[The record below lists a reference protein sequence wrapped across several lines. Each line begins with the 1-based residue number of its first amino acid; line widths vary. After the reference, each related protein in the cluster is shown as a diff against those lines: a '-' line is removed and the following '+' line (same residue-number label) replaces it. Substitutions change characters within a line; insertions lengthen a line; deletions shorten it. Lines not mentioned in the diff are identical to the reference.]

1 MNYKDIIQILVGHP
15 LIKDITKWMNSESK
29 DLQLNGLQAS
39 GKGMMLSAIQQVS
52 GAKILV
58 VMEDAETAAYLYND
72 INRAMPT
79 AKCGLLPSSYKKS
92 PKHGGLDL
100 ASEIMRTD
108 ALNIMH
114 NAQITT
120 TPSTPN
126 SKLSTKC
133 SPKLGELSEGLRGMQ
148 TLNSKLSTLNS
159 KLNNGWLI
167 VTSPEGLI
175 ERVAPQQAF
184 ETKRLIIRK
193 GEIVDSEKVIHSLAE
208 WGFELVEFVYEPGQY
223 AQRGSILD
231 IFSFSNER
239 PYRIDFW
246 DDEVESIR
254 VFDIEK
260 QLSINE
266 VEEISILPNV
276 TAKGDKETI
285 SIFNFLPSDT
295 IICWANMTFAIERI
309 NDIYDDTLIKQH
321 SEKNV
326 ADVLN
331 ILINGNIAK
340 EQIANF
346 RHITLKNSTLLN
358 SQLSTECSPKLGEVH
373 EVGRGMLTLNFNQSA
388 QPPYHKNFDIV
399 AESLRSF
406 INDGYAIHICSDSK
420 KQTDRIAS
428 IFDERGDN
436 IHFTPIEGTIHEG
449 FIDHD
454 LSVCFFTDHQIFD
467 RYHKFSL
474 KSDIAKA
481 GKVSMTLKEINQLQ
495 IGDYVVHIDHGIGK
509 FAGLMVAENNGKRQE
524 VIKLLY
530 QNDDVIFVSI
540 HGLHRISKY
549 KGKDGEPPRINKLG
563 TGAWERL
570 KERTKAKVKDIA
582 RDLIQLYAARKA
594 EKGFQ
599 FTPDSYLQHELEA
612 SFIYEDTPDQAT
624 STADIKHDMES
635 ALPMDRLVCG
645 DVGFGKTELAIR
657 AAFKAA
663 TDGKQVAV
671 LVPTT
676 VLALQHYKTFSE
688 RLKEFPCRVEYL
700 SRAKKP
706 SEVKVI
712 KQDLADGKIDIL
724 IGTHKIVGKEIKF
737 KDLGL
742 LIIDEEQKFGVS
754 VKEKLKA
761 MKVNVDTLTL
771 TATPIPR
778 TLQFS
783 LMGARDLS
791 ILTTPPPNR
800 YPVTTEVCSYDDE
813 IIRDAIVTEMN
824 RNGQVFLI
832 NNRVQNIYLIEQKVR
847 ALVPDA
853 RVAVAHGQMPTEQLE
868 ETIIDFIDYEYDI
881 LIATSVIESGV
892 DIPNVNTIIVH
903 NAHMFGLSD
912 LHQLR
917 GRVGRS
923 NRKAYCYLIAPPFN
937 MLTSDA
943 RRRLQ
948 AIETFAELGSGFNI
962 AMQDLDIRGAGNI
975 LGAEQSG
982 FITDL
987 GYETYQKILNEALA
1001 ELRDQEFSGL
1011 FADRKDAK
1019 DNYVSD
1025 CFIESDMELMLPNWY
1040 VESQTERM
1048 ALYREL
1054 DNIQNERALEEYKK
1068 RLNDRFGR
1076 IPDEAGDLMTMVR
1089 LRWLAQRYGVERLIL
1104 KRGKMHAYLVTN
1116 QKSAFYES
1124 KEFETLIQF
1133 CMANYKRCALS
1144 EKDNKR
1150 IVQVSNINSV
1160 DDAYNI
1166 FNELNINT

>member
-1 MNYKDIIQILVGHP
+1 MIYKDIIQILAGHP
-15 LIKDITKWMNSESK
+15 LVKDITKWMNSGSK
-29 DLQLNGLQAS
+29 GLQLNGLQAS
-39 GKGMMLSAIQQVS
+39 GKGMMLSAIQQTS
-52 GAKILV
+52 EAKMLV

-79 AKCGLLPSSYKKS
+79 GRCGLLPSSYKKS

-108 ALNIMH
+108 ALNIIH
-114 NAQITT
+114 NSQFIIH
-120 TPSTPN
+120 N
-126 SKLSTKC
+126 YK
-133 SPKLGELSEGLRGMQ
+133 
-148 TLNSKLSTLNS
+148 NSKLSTLNS
-159 KLNNGWLI
+159 QLNNGWLI

-175 ERVAPQQAF
+175 ERVTPQQTF
-184 ETKRLIIRK
+184 ETKRLTIRK
-193 GEIVDSEKVIHSLAE
+193 GEEVDSEKVIRSLAE

-246 DDEVESIR
+246 DNEIESIR
-254 VFDIEK
+254 MFDIEK

-295 IICWANMTFAIERI
+295 IICWSNMTFAIERI

-331 ILINGNIAK
+331 LLINGNIAK

-346 RHITLKNSTLLN
+346 RHIYLKRHENKNSSDKSDRQTHL
-358 SQLSTECSPKLGEVH
+358 TSPTSPTN
-373 EVGRGMLTLNFNQSA
+373 LTTFNFNQSA

-399 AESLRSF
+399 ANSLRSF

-530 QNDDVIFVSI
+530 QNDDAIFVSI

-612 SFIYEDTPDQAT
+612 SFIYEDTPDQAK

-635 ALPMDRLVCG
+635 TLPMDRLVCG

-688 RLKEFPCRVEYL
+688 RLKDFPCTVEYL

-706 SEVKVI
+706 AEVKQI
-712 KQDLADGKIDIL
+712 KQQLAEGKIDIL
-724 IGTHKIVGKEIKF
+724 IGTHKIVGKDIVF

-761 MKVNVDTLTL
+761 LKVNVDTLTL

-791 ILTTPPPNR
+791 ILTTPPSNR
-800 YPVTTEVCSYDDE
+800 YPVATEVCTYDDE

-868 ETIIDFIDYEYDI
+868 ETIIDFIDYEYDV

-923 NRKAYCYLIAPPFN
+923 NRKAYCYLIAPPMN

-962 AMQDLDIRGAGNI
+962 AMQDLNIRGAGNI

-987 GYETYQKILNEALA
+987 GYETYQKILNEALS
-1001 ELRDQEFSGL
+1001 ELRDQEFSQL
-1011 FADRKDAK
+1011 FADRKDANN
-1019 DNYVSD
+1019 NYVHD

-1054 DNIQNERALEEYKK
+1054 DNIQNEHALEEYRK
-1068 RLNDRFGR
+1068 RLTDRFGR

-1104 KRGKMHAYLVTN
+1104 KRGKMHAYLVSN

-1124 KEFETLIQF
+1124 AEFETLIQF
-1133 CMANYKRCALS
+1133 CMTNYKRCALS

-1166 FNELNINT
+1166 FNELN

>member
-1 MNYKDIIQILVGHP
+1 MNYKDIIQILAGHP
-15 LIKDITKWMNSESK
+15 LVKDITKWMNSGSK
-29 DLQLNGLQAS
+29 GLQLNGLQAS
-39 GKGMMLSAIQQVS
+39 GKGMMLSAIQQTS
-52 GAKILV
+52 EAKMLV

-72 INRAMPT
+72 INRAMPIGR
-79 AKCGLLPSSYKKS
+79 CGLLPSSYKKS

-108 ALNIMH
+108 ALNIIH
-114 NAQITT
+114 NSQFIIH
-120 TPSTPN
+120 N
-126 SKLSTKC
+126 YK
-133 SPKLGELSEGLRGMQ
+133 
-148 TLNSKLSTLNS
+148 NSKLSTLNS
-159 KLNNGWLI
+159 QLNNGWLI

-175 ERVAPQQAF
+175 ERVTPQQTF
-184 ETKRLIIRK
+184 ETKRLTIRK
-193 GEIVDSEKVIHSLAE
+193 GDEVDSEKVIRSLAE

-246 DDEVESIR
+246 DNEIESIR

-331 ILINGNIAK
+331 LLINGNIAK

-346 RHITLKNSTLLN
+346 RHIYLKIHENKNSSDKSDRQTHL
-358 SQLSTECSPKLGEVH
+358 TSPTSPTN
-373 EVGRGMLTLNFNQSA
+373 LTTFNFNQSA

-399 AESLRSF
+399 ADSLRSF

-612 SFIYEDTPDQAT
+612 SFIYEDTPDQAK

-635 ALPMDRLVCG
+635 TLPMDRLVCG

-688 RLKEFPCRVEYL
+688 RLKDFPCKVEYL

-706 SEVKVI
+706 AEVKQI
-712 KQDLADGKIDIL
+712 KQQLADGKIDIL
-724 IGTHKIVGKEIKF
+724 IGTHKIVGKDIVF

-800 YPVTTEVCSYDDE
+800 YPVATEVCTYDDE

-868 ETIIDFIDYEYDI
+868 ETIIDFIDYEYDV

-903 NAHMFGLSD
+903 NAHMFGLCD

-923 NRKAYCYLIAPPFN
+923 NRKAYCYLIAPPMN

-987 GYETYQKILNEALA
+987 GYETYQKILNEALS
-1001 ELRDQEFSGL
+1001 ELRDQEFSQL
-1011 FADRKDAK
+1011 FADRKDANN
-1019 DNYVSD
+1019 NYVHD

-1054 DNIQNERALEEYKK
+1054 DNIQNEHALEEYRK
-1068 RLNDRFGR
+1068 RLTDRFGR

-1104 KRGKMHAYLVTN
+1104 KRGKMHAYLVSN

-1124 KEFETLIQF
+1124 EEFETLIQF
-1133 CMANYKRCALS
+1133 CMTNYKRCALS

-1166 FNELNINT
+1166 FNELN

>member
-1 MNYKDIIQILVGHP
+1 MNYKEIIQILATHP
-15 LIKDITKWMNSESK
+15 LVKDITKWIDSDAK
-29 DLQLNGLQAS
+29 GLQINGLQAS
-39 GKGMMLSAIQQVS
+39 GKGMIFSSIQQTT
-52 GAKILV
+52 GAKLLFIA
-58 VMEDAETAAYLYND
+58 EDAETAAYIYND

-79 AKCGLLPSSYKKS
+79 GSCGLLPSSYKKS

-108 ALNIMH
+108 ALNII
-114 NAQITT
+114 NKKQDNNKINK
-120 TPSTPN
+120 PQP
-126 SKLSTKC
+126 
-133 SPKLGELSEGLRGMQ
+133 
-148 TLNSKLSTLNS
+148 
-159 KLNNGWLI
+159 NNGWLV

-175 ERVAPQQAF
+175 ERVTPQHTF
-184 ETKRLIIRK
+184 ETKRLTIHK
-193 GEIVDSEKVIHSLAE
+193 GEEIDSEKIIKTLTE
-208 WGFELVEFVYEPGQY
+208 WGFEFVEFIYEPGQY

-246 DDEVESIR
+246 GDEVESIR

-266 VEEISILPNV
+266 IDEINILPNI
-276 TAKGDKETI
+276 TAKGDKDETV
-285 SIFNFLPSDT
+285 SIFNFLPTDT
-295 IICWANMTFAIERI
+295 ILCWANMTFAIERM

-331 ILINGNIAK
+331 LLINGNIAK

-346 RHITLKNSTLLN
+346 RHIYLDKKHGTQDVRL
-358 SQLSTECSPKLGEVH
+358 SQFS
-373 EVGRGMLTLNFNQSA
+373 TLNFNQSA

-399 AESLRSF
+399 SESLRSF

-509 FAGLMVAENNGKRQE
+509 FAGLMVADNNGKKQE

-612 SFIYEDTPDQAT
+612 SFIYEDTPDQAR

-635 ALPMDRLVCG
+635 TLPMDRLVCG

-706 SEVKVI
+706 SEVKTI

-724 IGTHKIVGKEIKF
+724 IGTHKIVGKDIQF

-800 YPVTTEVCSYDDE
+800 HPVATEVCTYDDE

-868 ETIIDFIDYEYDI
+868 ETIIDFIDYEYDV

-987 GYETYQKILNEALA
+987 GYETYQKILNEALS

-1011 FADRKDAK
+1011 FADRKDAN
-1019 DNYVSD
+1019 DNYVND

-1068 RLNDRFGR
+1068 RLTDRFGR

-1124 KEFETLIQF
+1124 KEFEELIQY
-1133 CMANYKRCALS
+1133 CMTNYKRCALS

-1150 IVQVSNINSV
+1150 IIQVSNINSV
-1160 DDAYNI
+1160 DDAYNV
-1166 FNELNINT
+1166 FNELTIK

>member
-1 MNYKDIIQILVGHP
+1 MNYKDIIQILAGHP
-15 LIKDITKWMNSESK
+15 LVKDITKWINSDSK
-29 DLQLNGLQAS
+29 GLQLNGLQAS
-39 GKGMMLSAIQQVS
+39 GKGMMLSAIQQTS
-52 GAKILV
+52 EAKMLV

-79 AKCGLLPSSYKKS
+79 GRCGLLPSSYKKS

-108 ALNIMH
+108 ALNIIH
-114 NAQITT
+114 KT
-120 TPSTPN
+120 TPN
-126 SKLSTKC
+126 SSLLTPHS
-133 SPKLGELSEGLRGMQ
+133 
-148 TLNSKLSTLNS
+148 
-159 KLNNGWLI
+159 NGWLI

-175 ERVAPQQAF
+175 ERVTPQQTF
-184 ETKRLIIRK
+184 ETKRLTIRK
-193 GEIVDSEKVIHSLAE
+193 GEEVDSEKVIRSLAE

-246 DDEVESIR
+246 DNEIESIR

-276 TAKGDKETI
+276 TAKGDKETV

-295 IICWANMTFAIERI
+295 IICWSNMTFAIERI

-331 ILINGNIAK
+331 LLINGNIAK

-346 RHITLKNSTLLN
+346 RHITLKNSSLLTPN
-358 SQLSTECSPKLGEVH
+358 SS
-373 EVGRGMLTLNFNQSA
+373 LNFNQSA

-399 AESLRSF
+399 ADSLRSF

-509 FAGLMVAENNGKRQE
+509 FVGLMVAENNGKRQE

-612 SFIYEDTPDQAT
+612 SFIYEDTPDQAK

-688 RLKEFPCRVEYL
+688 RLKDFPCKVEYL

-706 SEVKVI
+706 AEVKQI
-712 KQDLADGKIDIL
+712 KQQLADGKIDIL
-724 IGTHKIVGKEIKF
+724 IGTHKIVGKDIVF

-791 ILTTPPPNR
+791 ILTTPPSNR
-800 YPVTTEVCSYDDE
+800 YPVATEVCTYDDE

-868 ETIIDFIDYEYDI
+868 ETIIDFIDYEYDV

-923 NRKAYCYLIAPPFN
+923 NRKAYCYLVAPPFN

-987 GYETYQKILNEALA
+987 GYETYQKILNEALS
-1001 ELRDQEFSGL
+1001 ELRDQEFSQL
-1011 FADRKDAK
+1011 FADRKDANN
-1019 DNYVSD
+1019 NYVHD

-1054 DNIQNERALEEYKK
+1054 DNIQNEHALEEYRK
-1068 RLNDRFGR
+1068 RLTDRFGR

-1104 KRGKMHAYLVTN
+1104 KRGKMHAYLVSN

-1124 KEFETLIQF
+1124 AEFETLTQF
-1133 CMANYKRCALS
+1133 CMTNYKRCALS

-1160 DDAYNI
+1160 DDAYDV
-1166 FNELNINT
+1166 FNELNKTTNILL

>member
-1 MNYKDIIQILVGHP
+1 MNYNNIIQILAGHP
-15 LIKDITKWMNSESK
+15 LVKDATKWIKSK
-29 DLQLNGLQAS
+29 SQNLQINGLQAS
-39 GKGMMLSAIQQVS
+39 GKGMMLGAIQQKS
-52 GAKILV
+52 KAKMLV

-72 INRAMPT
+72 INRAIPT
-79 AKCGLLPSSYKKS
+79 GQCGLLPSSYKKS

-108 ALNIMH
+108 ALNIIH
-114 NAQITT
+114 N
-120 TPSTPN
+120 PHD
-126 SKLSTKC
+126 
-133 SPKLGELSEGLRGMQ
+133 
-148 TLNSKLSTLNS
+148 
-159 KLNNGWLI
+159 NGWLI
-167 VTSPEGLI
+167 ITSPEGLI
-175 ERVAPQQAF
+175 ERVATKQTF
-184 ETKRLIIRK
+184 EKKRLTIRK
-193 GEIVDSEKVIHSLAE
+193 GEEIDTEAIIRSLTE

-223 AQRGSILD
+223 AQRGSIID

-239 PYRIDFW
+239 PYRIDLW
-246 DDEVESIR
+246 GDEVESIR
-254 VFDIEK
+254 IFDIEK

-266 VEEISILPNV
+266 IDEINILPNV
-276 TAKGDKETI
+276 TAKSNKETV
-285 SIFNFLPSDT
+285 SIFNFLPQDT

-331 ILINGNIAK
+331 LLINGNIAK
-340 EQIANF
+340 EQIVDF
-346 RHITLKNSTLLN
+346 RHITLKNTNLLN
-358 SQLSTECSPKLGEVH
+358 SAQPS
-373 EVGRGMLTLNFNQSA
+373 TLNFNQSA

-399 AESLRSF
+399 ADSLRSF
-406 INDGYAIHICSDSK
+406 INEGYAIHICSDSK
-420 KQTDRIAS
+420 KQTDRIAA

-436 IHFTPIEGTIHEG
+436 IHFTAIEGTIHEG

-509 FAGLMVAENNGKRQE
+509 FAGLMVTENNGKRQE

-530 QNDDVIFVSI
+530 QNDDAIFVSI

-549 KGKDGEPPRINKLG
+549 KGKDGEPPRMNKLG
-563 TGAWERL
+563 SGAWERL

-582 RDLIQLYAARKA
+582 RDLILLYAARKA

-612 SFIYEDTPDQAT
+612 SFIYEDTPDQAK
-624 STADIKHDMES
+624 STADIKQDMES
-635 ALPMDRLVCG
+635 SLPMDRLVCG

-688 RLKEFPCRVEYL
+688 RLKDFPCKVEYL

-706 SEVKVI
+706 SEVKLI
-712 KQDLADGKIDIL
+712 KQQLAEGKIDIL
-724 IGTHKIVGKEIKF
+724 IGTHKIVGKDILF

-761 MKVNVDTLTL
+761 IKVNVDTLTL

-791 ILTTPPPNR
+791 ILTTPPSNR
-800 YPVTTEVCSYDDE
+800 YPVTTEVCTYDDE

-868 ETIIDFIDYEYDI
+868 QTIIDFIDYEYDV

-923 NRKAYCYLIAPPFN
+923 NRKAYCYLMAPPLN
-937 MLTSDA
+937 ALTSDA

-962 AMQDLDIRGAGNI
+962 AIQDLDIRGAGNI

-987 GYETYQKILNEALA
+987 GYETYQKILNEALS
-1001 ELRDQEFSGL
+1001 ELRDQEFSQL
-1011 FADRKDAK
+1011 FADRKDANN
-1019 DNYVSD
+1019 NYVHD

-1054 DNIQNERALEEYKK
+1054 DNIQDERALEEYRK
-1068 RLNDRFGR
+1068 RLTDRFGR

-1104 KRGKMHAYLVTN
+1104 KRGKMHAYLVSNT
-1116 QKSAFYES
+1116 KSAFYES

-1133 CMANYKRCALS
+1133 CMTNYKRCALS

-1160 DDAYNI
+1160 DDAYSI
-1166 FNELNINT
+1166 FNELSIKK

>member
-1 MNYKDIIQILVGHP
+1 MNYKDIIQILAGHP
-15 LIKDITKWMNSESK
+15 LVKDTTKWMKSDAK
-29 DLQLNGLQAS
+29 GLQLNGLQAS
-39 GKGMMLSAIQQVS
+39 GKGMMLSAIQQTS
-52 GAKILV
+52 GAKMLV

-72 INRAMPT
+72 INRAMP
-79 AKCGLLPSSYKKS
+79 AGRCGLLPSSYKKL

-108 ALNIMH
+108 ALNIIH
-114 NAQITT
+114 KTQDTRHKT
-120 TPSTPN
+120 
-126 SKLSTKC
+126 
-133 SPKLGELSEGLRGMQ
+133 Q
-148 TLNSKLSTLNS
+148 DD
-159 KLNNGWLI
+159 NGWLI

-175 ERVAPQQAF
+175 ERVTPQQTF
-184 ETKRLIIRK
+184 ETKRLTIRK
-193 GEIVDSEKVIHSLAE
+193 GEEVDSEKIIHSLNE

-231 IFSFSNER
+231 IFSFANER

-246 DDEVESIR
+246 DNEIESIR

-276 TAKGDKETI
+276 TAKGDKETV
-285 SIFNFLPSDT
+285 SIFNFLPADT

-309 NDIYDDTLIKQH
+309 NNIYDDTLIKQH
-321 SEKNV
+321 SEKNI

-331 ILINGNIAK
+331 LLINGNIAK
-340 EQIANF
+340 EQIVNF
-346 RHITLKNSTLLN
+346 RHITLKNSSILN
-358 SQLSTECSPKLGEVH
+358 FIAEGSKTDGSQFSN
-373 EVGRGMLTLNFNQSA
+373 LNFNQSA

-399 AESLRSF
+399 ADSLRSF

-428 IFDERGDN
+428 IFEERGDN
-436 IHFTPIEGTIHEG
+436 IHFTAIEGTIHEG

-530 QNDDVIFVSI
+530 QNDDAIFVSI

-612 SFIYEDTPDQAT
+612 SFIYEDTPDQAK

-688 RLKEFPCRVEYL
+688 RLKDFPCTVEYL

-706 SEVKVI
+706 AEVKQI
-712 KQDLADGKIDIL
+712 KQQLADGKIDIL
-724 IGTHKIVGKEIKF
+724 IGTHKIVGKDIVF

-761 MKVNVDTLTL
+761 LKVNVDTLTL

-800 YPVTTEVCSYDDE
+800 YPVTTEVCTYDDE

-868 ETIIDFIDYEYDI
+868 ETIIDFIDYEYDV

-987 GYETYQKILNEALA
+987 GYETYQKILNEALS
-1001 ELRDQEFSGL
+1001 ELRDQEFSQL
-1011 FADRKDAK
+1011 FADRKDANN
-1019 DNYVSD
+1019 NYVND

-1054 DNIQNERALEEYKK
+1054 DNIQNERALEEYRK
-1068 RLNDRFGR
+1068 RLTDRFGR
-1076 IPDEAGDLMTMVR
+1076 IPDEASDLMTMVR

-1104 KRGKMHAYLVTN
+1104 KRGKMHAYLVSNT
-1116 QKSAFYES
+1116 QSTFYES

-1166 FNELNINT
+1166 FNELSIKK

>member
-1 MNYKDIIQILVGHP
+1 MNYNDIIQILAGHP
-15 LIKDITKWMNSESK
+15 LVKDATKWMKSK
-29 DLQLNGLQAS
+29 SQNLQINGLQAS
-39 GKGMMLSAIQQVS
+39 GKGMMLGAIQQKS
-52 GAKILV
+52 KAKMLV

-72 INRAMPT
+72 INRAIPT
-79 AKCGLLPSSYKKS
+79 GQCGLLPSSYKKS

-108 ALNIMH
+108 ALNIIH
-114 NAQITT
+114 N
-120 TPSTPN
+120 PHD
-126 SKLSTKC
+126 
-133 SPKLGELSEGLRGMQ
+133 
-148 TLNSKLSTLNS
+148 
-159 KLNNGWLI
+159 NGWLI
-167 VTSPEGLI
+167 ITSPEGLI
-175 ERVAPQQAF
+175 ERVATKQTF
-184 ETKRLIIRK
+184 EKKRLTIRK
-193 GEIVDSEKVIHSLAE
+193 GEEIDTETIIRSLTE

-223 AQRGSILD
+223 AQRGSIID

-239 PYRIDFW
+239 PYRIDLW
-246 DDEVESIR
+246 GDEVESIR
-254 VFDIEK
+254 IFDIEK

-266 VEEISILPNV
+266 IDEINILPNV
-276 TAKGDKETI
+276 TSKSNKETV
-285 SIFNFLPSDT
+285 SIFNFLPQDT

-331 ILINGNIAK
+331 LLINGNIAK
-340 EQIANF
+340 EQIVDF
-346 RHITLKNSTLLN
+346 RHITLKNTHILN
-358 SQLSTECSPKLGEVH
+358 NAQPS
-373 EVGRGMLTLNFNQSA
+373 TLNFNQSA

-399 AESLRSF
+399 ADSLRSF
-406 INDGYAIHICSDSK
+406 INEGYAIHICSDSK
-420 KQTDRIAS
+420 KQTDRIAA

-436 IHFTPIEGTIHEG
+436 IHFTAIEGTIHEG

-530 QNDDVIFVSI
+530 QNDDAIFVSI

-549 KGKDGEPPRINKLG
+549 KGKDGESPRMNKLG
-563 TGAWERL
+563 SGAWERL

-582 RDLIQLYAARKA
+582 RDLILLYAARKA

-612 SFIYEDTPDQAT
+612 SFIYEDTPDQAK
-624 STADIKHDMES
+624 STADIKQDMES
-635 ALPMDRLVCG
+635 SLPMDRLVCG

-688 RLKEFPCRVEYL
+688 RLKDFPCKVEYL

-706 SEVKVI
+706 SEVKLI
-712 KQDLADGKIDIL
+712 KQQLAEGKIDIL
-724 IGTHKIVGKEIKF
+724 IGTHKIVGKDILF

-791 ILTTPPPNR
+791 ILTTPPSNR
-800 YPVTTEVCSYDDE
+800 YPVTTEVCTYDDE

-868 ETIIDFIDYEYDI
+868 QTIIDFIDYEYDV

-923 NRKAYCYLIAPPFN
+923 NRKAYCYLMAPPLN
-937 MLTSDA
+937 TLTSDA

-987 GYETYQKILNEALA
+987 GYETYQKILNEALS
-1001 ELRDQEFSGL
+1001 ELRDQEFSQL
-1011 FADRKDAK
+1011 FADRKDANN
-1019 DNYVSD
+1019 NYVHD

-1054 DNIQNERALEEYKK
+1054 DNIQDERALEEYRK
-1068 RLNDRFGR
+1068 RLTDRFGR

-1104 KRGKMHAYLVTN
+1104 KRGKMHAYLVSNT
-1116 QKSAFYES
+1116 KSVFYES

-1133 CMANYKRCALS
+1133 CMTNYKRCALS

-1160 DDAYNI
+1160 DDAYSI
-1166 FNELNINT
+1166 FNELSIKK

>member
-1 MNYKDIIQILVGHP
+1 MNYNDIIQILAGHP
-15 LIKDITKWMNSESK
+15 LVKDATKWMKSK
-29 DLQLNGLQAS
+29 SQNLQINGLQAS
-39 GKGMMLSAIQQVS
+39 GKGMMLGAIQQKS
-52 GAKILV
+52 KAKMLV

-72 INRAMPT
+72 INRAIPT
-79 AKCGLLPSSYKKS
+79 GQCGLLPSSYKKS

-108 ALNIMH
+108 ALNIIH
-114 NAQITT
+114 N
-120 TPSTPN
+120 PHD
-126 SKLSTKC
+126 
-133 SPKLGELSEGLRGMQ
+133 
-148 TLNSKLSTLNS
+148 
-159 KLNNGWLI
+159 NGWLI
-167 VTSPEGLI
+167 ITSPEGLI
-175 ERVAPQQAF
+175 ERVATKQTF
-184 ETKRLIIRK
+184 EKKRLTIRK
-193 GEIVDSEKVIHSLAE
+193 GEEIDTEAIIRSLTE

-223 AQRGSILD
+223 AQRGSIID

-239 PYRIDFW
+239 PYRIDLW
-246 DDEVESIR
+246 GDEVESIR
-254 VFDIEK
+254 IFDIEK

-266 VEEISILPNV
+266 IDEINILPNV
-276 TAKGDKETI
+276 TAKSNKETV
-285 SIFNFLPSDT
+285 SIFNFLPQDT

-331 ILINGNIAK
+331 LLINGNIAK
-340 EQIANF
+340 EQIVDF
-346 RHITLKNSTLLN
+346 RHITLKNTNLLN
-358 SQLSTECSPKLGEVH
+358 SAQPS
-373 EVGRGMLTLNFNQSA
+373 TLNFNQSA

-399 AESLRSF
+399 ADSLRSF
-406 INDGYAIHICSDSK
+406 INEGYAIHICSDSK
-420 KQTDRIAS
+420 KQTDRIAA

-436 IHFTPIEGTIHEG
+436 IHFTAIEGTIHEG

-530 QNDDVIFVSI
+530 QNDDAIFVSI

-549 KGKDGEPPRINKLG
+549 KGKDGEPPRMNKLG
-563 TGAWERL
+563 SGAWERL

-582 RDLIQLYAARKA
+582 RDLILLYAARKA

-612 SFIYEDTPDQAT
+612 SFIYEDTPDQAK
-624 STADIKHDMES
+624 STADIKQDMES
-635 ALPMDRLVCG
+635 SLPMDRLVCG

-688 RLKEFPCRVEYL
+688 RLKDFPCKVEYL

-706 SEVKVI
+706 SEVKLI
-712 KQDLADGKIDIL
+712 KQQLAEGKIDIL
-724 IGTHKIVGKEIKF
+724 IGTHKIVGKDILF

-791 ILTTPPPNR
+791 ILTTPPSNR
-800 YPVTTEVCSYDDE
+800 YPVTTEVCTYDDE
-813 IIRDAIVTEMN
+813 TIRDAIVTEMN

-868 ETIIDFIDYEYDI
+868 QTIIDFIDYEYDV

-923 NRKAYCYLIAPPFN
+923 NRKAYCYLMAPPLN
-937 MLTSDA
+937 TLTSDA

-987 GYETYQKILNEALA
+987 GYETYQKILNEALS
-1001 ELRDQEFSGL
+1001 ELRDQEFSQL
-1011 FADRKDAK
+1011 FADRKDANN
-1019 DNYVSD
+1019 NYVHD

-1054 DNIQNERALEEYKK
+1054 DNIQDERALEEYRK
-1068 RLNDRFGR
+1068 RLTDRFGR

-1104 KRGKMHAYLVTN
+1104 KRGKMHAYLVSNT
-1116 QKSAFYES
+1116 KSIFYES

-1133 CMANYKRCALS
+1133 CMTNYKRCALS

-1160 DDAYNI
+1160 DDAYSI
-1166 FNELNINT
+1166 FNELSIKK

>member
-1 MNYKDIIQILVGHP
+1 
-15 LIKDITKWMNSESK
+15 
-29 DLQLNGLQAS
+29 
-39 GKGMMLSAIQQVS
+39 
-52 GAKILV
+52 
-58 VMEDAETAAYLYND
+58 
-72 INRAMPT
+72 
-79 AKCGLLPSSYKKS
+79 
-92 PKHGGLDL
+92 
-100 ASEIMRTD
+100 
-108 ALNIMH
+108 
-114 NAQITT
+114 
-120 TPSTPN
+120 
-126 SKLSTKC
+126 
-133 SPKLGELSEGLRGMQ
+133 
-148 TLNSKLSTLNS
+148 
-159 KLNNGWLI
+159 
-167 VTSPEGLI
+167 
-175 ERVAPQQAF
+175 
-184 ETKRLIIRK
+184 
-193 GEIVDSEKVIHSLAE
+193 
-208 WGFELVEFVYEPGQY
+208 
-223 AQRGSILD
+223 
-231 IFSFSNER
+231 
-239 PYRIDFW
+239 
-246 DDEVESIR
+246 
-254 VFDIEK
+254 
-260 QLSINE
+260 
-266 VEEISILPNV
+266 
-276 TAKGDKETI
+276 
-285 SIFNFLPSDT
+285 
-295 IICWANMTFAIERI
+295 
-309 NDIYDDTLIKQH
+309 
-321 SEKNV
+321 
-326 ADVLN
+326 
-331 ILINGNIAK
+331 
-340 EQIANF
+340 
-346 RHITLKNSTLLN
+346 
-358 SQLSTECSPKLGEVH
+358 
-373 EVGRGMLTLNFNQSA
+373 
-388 QPPYHKNFDIV
+388 
-399 AESLRSF
+399 
-406 INDGYAIHICSDSK
+406 
-420 KQTDRIAS
+420 
-428 IFDERGDN
+428 
-436 IHFTPIEGTIHEG
+436 
-449 FIDHD
+449 
-454 LSVCFFTDHQIFD
+454 
-467 RYHKFSL
+467 
-474 KSDIAKA
+474 
-481 GKVSMTLKEINQLQ
+481 
-495 IGDYVVHIDHGIGK
+495 
-509 FAGLMVAENNGKRQE
+509 
-524 VIKLLY
+524 
-530 QNDDVIFVSI
+530 
-540 HGLHRISKY
+540 
-549 KGKDGEPPRINKLG
+549 
-563 TGAWERL
+563 
-570 KERTKAKVKDIA
+570 
-582 RDLIQLYAARKA
+582 
-594 EKGFQ
+594 
-599 FTPDSYLQHELEA
+599 
-612 SFIYEDTPDQAT
+612 
-624 STADIKHDMES
+624 MES

-868 ETIIDFIDYEYDI
+868 ETIIDFIDYEYDV

-923 NRKAYCYLIAPPFN
+923 NRKAYCYLITPPFN

-1068 RLNDRFGR
+1068 RLTDRFGR
-1076 IPDEAGDLMTMVR
+1076 IPDEASDLMTMVR

-1124 KEFETLIQF
+1124 KEFEELIQY
-1133 CMANYKRCALS
+1133 CMTNYKRCALS

-1150 IVQVSNINSV
+1150 IVQVSNVNSV
-1160 DDAYNI
+1160 DDAYNV
-1166 FNELNINT
+1166 FNELRTEGL

>member
-1 MNYKDIIQILVGHP
+1 MNYKDIIQILTGHP
-15 LIKDITKWMNSESK
+15 LVKDTTKWMKSK
-29 DLQLNGLQAS
+29 SQNLQINGLQAS
-39 GKGMMLSAIQQVS
+39 GKGMMLSAIQQKS
-52 GAKILV
+52 KAKMLV

-79 AKCGLLPSSYKKS
+79 GECGLLPSSYKKS

-108 ALNIMH
+108 ALNIIH
-114 NAQITT
+114 NSQ
-120 TPSTPN
+120 
-126 SKLSTKC
+126 
-133 SPKLGELSEGLRGMQ
+133 
-148 TLNSKLSTLNS
+148 
-159 KLNNGWLI
+159 NNGWLI
-167 VTSPEGLI
+167 ITSPEGLI
-175 ERVAPQQAF
+175 ERVATQQTF
-184 ETKRLIIRK
+184 EKKRLTIRK
-193 GEIVDSEKVIHSLAE
+193 GEEIDSELIVHSLTE
-208 WGFELVEFVYEPGQY
+208 WGFEFVEFVYEPGQY
-223 AQRGSILD
+223 AQRGSIID

-239 PYRIDFW
+239 PYRIDLW
-246 DDEVESIR
+246 GDEVESIR

-266 VEEISILPNV
+266 IDEINILPNV
-276 TAKGDKETI
+276 TAKGDNDTV
-285 SIFNFLPSDT
+285 SIFNFLPQDT
-295 IICWANMTFAIERI
+295 VICWANMTFAIERI

-331 ILINGNIAK
+331 LLINGNIAK
-340 EQIANF
+340 EQMANF
-346 RHITLKNSTLLN
+346 RHITLKSTSLLS
-358 SQLSTECSPKLGEVH
+358 SQATT
-373 EVGRGMLTLNFNQSA
+373 LTFNQSA

-399 AESLRSF
+399 ANSLRSF
-406 INDGYAIHICSDSK
+406 INEGYAIHICSDSK
-420 KQTDRIAS
+420 KQTDRIAA

-436 IHFTPIEGTIHEG
+436 IHFTAIEGTIHEG

-509 FAGLMVAENNGKRQE
+509 FAGLMVTENNGKRQE
-524 VIKLLY
+524 VIKLIYL
-530 QNDDVIFVSI
+530 NDDAIFVSI

-549 KGKDGEPPRINKLG
+549 KGKDGEPPRMNKLG
-563 TGAWERL
+563 SGAWERL

-582 RDLIQLYAARKA
+582 RNLILLYAARKA

-612 SFIYEDTPDQAT
+612 SFIYEDTPDQAK
-624 STADIKHDMES
+624 STADIKQDMES
-635 ALPMDRLVCG
+635 SLPMDRLVCG

-688 RLKEFPCRVEYL
+688 RLKDFPCKVEYL

-706 SEVKVI
+706 SEVKLI
-712 KQDLADGKIDIL
+712 KQQLAEGKIDIL
-724 IGTHKIVGKEIKF
+724 IGTHKIVGKEIQF

-800 YPVTTEVCSYDDE
+800 YPVTTEVCTYDDE

-853 RVAVAHGQMPTEQLE
+853 RIAVAHGQMPTEQLE
-868 ETIIDFIDYEYDI
+868 QTIIDFIDYEYDV

-923 NRKAYCYLIAPPFN
+923 NRKAFCYLMAPPLN

-1001 ELRDQEFSGL
+1001 ELRDQEFSQL
-1011 FADRKDAK
+1011 FADRRDA
-1019 DNYVSD
+1019 NTNFVND

-1054 DNIQNERALEEYKK
+1054 DNIQNERALEEYRK
-1068 RLNDRFGR
+1068 RLTDRFGR

-1104 KRGKMHAYLVTN
+1104 KRGKMHAYLVSNT
-1116 QKSAFYES
+1116 KSAFYES

-1166 FNELNINT
+1166 FNELSIKK

>member
-1 MNYKDIIQILVGHP
+1 
-15 LIKDITKWMNSESK
+15 
-29 DLQLNGLQAS
+29 
-39 GKGMMLSAIQQVS
+39 
-52 GAKILV
+52 
-58 VMEDAETAAYLYND
+58 MEDAETAAYLYND
-72 INRAMPT
+72 INRAIPT
-79 AKCGLLPSSYKKS
+79 GQCGLLPSSYKKS

-108 ALNIMH
+108 ALNIIH
-114 NAQITT
+114 N
-120 TPSTPN
+120 PHD
-126 SKLSTKC
+126 
-133 SPKLGELSEGLRGMQ
+133 
-148 TLNSKLSTLNS
+148 
-159 KLNNGWLI
+159 NGWLI
-167 VTSPEGLI
+167 ITSPEGLI
-175 ERVAPQQAF
+175 ERVATKQTF
-184 ETKRLIIRK
+184 EKKRLTIRK
-193 GEIVDSEKVIHSLAE
+193 GEEIDTETIIQSLTE

-223 AQRGSILD
+223 AQRGSIID

-239 PYRIDFW
+239 PYRIDLW
-246 DDEVESIR
+246 GDEVESIR
-254 VFDIEK
+254 IFDIEK

-266 VEEISILPNV
+266 IDEINILPNV
-276 TAKGDKETI
+276 TAKSNKETV
-285 SIFNFLPSDT
+285 SIFNFLPQDT

-331 ILINGNIAK
+331 LLINGNIAK
-340 EQIANF
+340 EQIVDF
-346 RHITLKNSTLLN
+346 RHITLKNTNLLN
-358 SQLSTECSPKLGEVH
+358 SAQPS
-373 EVGRGMLTLNFNQSA
+373 TLNFNQSA

-399 AESLRSF
+399 ADSLRSF
-406 INDGYAIHICSDSK
+406 INEGYAIHICSDSK
-420 KQTDRIAS
+420 KQTDRIAA

-436 IHFTPIEGTIHEG
+436 IHFSAIEGTIHEG

-530 QNDDVIFVSI
+530 QNDDAIFVSI

-549 KGKDGEPPRINKLG
+549 KGKDGEPPRMNKLG
-563 TGAWERL
+563 SGAWERL

-582 RDLIQLYAARKA
+582 RDLILLYAARKA

-612 SFIYEDTPDQAT
+612 SFIYEDTPDQAK
-624 STADIKHDMES
+624 STADIKQDMES
-635 ALPMDRLVCG
+635 SLPMDRLVCG

-688 RLKEFPCRVEYL
+688 RLKDFPCKVEYL

-706 SEVKVI
+706 SEVKLI
-712 KQDLADGKIDIL
+712 KQQLAEGKIDIL
-724 IGTHKIVGKEIKF
+724 IGTHKIVGKDILF

-791 ILTTPPPNR
+791 ILTTPPSNR
-800 YPVTTEVCSYDDE
+800 YPVTTEVCTYDDE

-868 ETIIDFIDYEYDI
+868 QTIIDFIDYEYDV

-923 NRKAYCYLIAPPFN
+923 NRKAYCYLMAPPLN
-937 MLTSDA
+937 ALTSDA

-987 GYETYQKILNEALA
+987 GYETYQKILNEALS
-1001 ELRDQEFSGL
+1001 ELRDQEFSQL
-1011 FADRKDAK
+1011 FADRKDANN
-1019 DNYVSD
+1019 NYVHD

-1054 DNIQNERALEEYKK
+1054 DNIQDERALEEYRK
-1068 RLNDRFGR
+1068 RLTDRFGR

-1104 KRGKMHAYLVTN
+1104 KRGKMHAYLVSNT
-1116 QKSAFYES
+1116 KSAFYES

-1133 CMANYKRCALS
+1133 CMTNYKRCALS

-1160 DDAYNI
+1160 DDAYSI
-1166 FNELNINT
+1166 FNELSIKK

>member
-1 MNYKDIIQILVGHP
+1 MNYKDIIQILTGHP
-15 LIKDITKWMNSESK
+15 LVKDTTKWMKSK
-29 DLQLNGLQAS
+29 SQNLQINGLQAS
-39 GKGMMLSAIQQVS
+39 GKGMMLSAIQQKS
-52 GAKILV
+52 KAKMLV

-79 AKCGLLPSSYKKS
+79 GECGLLPSSYKKS

-108 ALNIMH
+108 ALNIIH
-114 NAQITT
+114 NSQ
-120 TPSTPN
+120 
-126 SKLSTKC
+126 
-133 SPKLGELSEGLRGMQ
+133 
-148 TLNSKLSTLNS
+148 
-159 KLNNGWLI
+159 NNGWLI
-167 VTSPEGLI
+167 ITSPEGLI
-175 ERVAPQQAF
+175 ERVATQQTF
-184 ETKRLIIRK
+184 EKKRLTIRK
-193 GEIVDSEKVIHSLAE
+193 GEEIDSELIVRSLTE
-208 WGFELVEFVYEPGQY
+208 WGFEFVEFVYEPGQY
-223 AQRGSILD
+223 AQRGSIID

-239 PYRIDFW
+239 PYRIDLW
-246 DDEVESIR
+246 GDEVESIR

-266 VEEISILPNV
+266 IDEINILPNV
-276 TAKGDKETI
+276 TAKGDKDTV
-285 SIFNFLPSDT
+285 SIFNFLPQDT
-295 IICWANMTFAIERI
+295 VICWANMTFAIERI

-331 ILINGNIAK
+331 LLINGNIAK
-340 EQIANF
+340 EQMANF
-346 RHITLKNSTLLN
+346 RHITLKNTSLLSSQATTL
-358 SQLSTECSPKLGEVH
+358 T
-373 EVGRGMLTLNFNQSA
+373 FNQSA

-399 AESLRSF
+399 ANSLRSF
-406 INDGYAIHICSDSK
+406 INEGYAIHICSDSK
-420 KQTDRIAS
+420 KQTDRIAA

-436 IHFTPIEGTIHEG
+436 IHFTAIEGTIHEG

-524 VIKLLY
+524 VIKLIYL
-530 QNDDVIFVSI
+530 NDDAIFVSI

-549 KGKDGEPPRINKLG
+549 KGKDGEPPRMNKLG
-563 TGAWERL
+563 SGAWERL
-570 KERTKAKVKDIA
+570 KERTKVKVKDIA
-582 RDLIQLYAARKA
+582 RDLILLYAARKA

-612 SFIYEDTPDQAT
+612 SFIYEDTPDQAK
-624 STADIKHDMES
+624 STADIKQDMES
-635 ALPMDRLVCG
+635 SLPMDRLVCG

-688 RLKEFPCRVEYL
+688 RLKDFPCKVEYL

-706 SEVKVI
+706 SEVKLI
-712 KQDLADGKIDIL
+712 KQQLAEGKIDIL
-724 IGTHKIVGKEIKF
+724 IGTHKIVGKEIQF

-800 YPVTTEVCSYDDE
+800 YPVTTEVCTYDDE

-832 NNRVQNIYLIEQKVR
+832 NNRVQNIYLIEQKVH

-853 RVAVAHGQMPTEQLE
+853 RIAVAHGQMPTEQLE
-868 ETIIDFIDYEYDI
+868 QTIIDFIDYEYDV

-923 NRKAYCYLIAPPFN
+923 NRKAFCYLMAPPLN

-1001 ELRDQEFSGL
+1001 ELRDQEFSQL
-1011 FADRKDAK
+1011 FADRRDA
-1019 DNYVSD
+1019 NTNFVND

-1054 DNIQNERALEEYKK
+1054 DNIQNERALEEYRK
-1068 RLNDRFGR
+1068 RLTDRFGR

-1104 KRGKMHAYLVTN
+1104 KRGKMHAYLVSNT
-1116 QKSAFYES
+1116 KSAFYES

-1166 FNELNINT
+1166 FNELSIKK

>member
-1 MNYKDIIQILVGHP
+1 MNYKDIIQILAGHP
-15 LIKDITKWMNSESK
+15 LVKDTTKWMKSK
-29 DLQLNGLQAS
+29 SQNLQINGLQAS
-39 GKGMMLSAIQQVS
+39 GKGMMLSAIQQKS
-52 GAKILV
+52 KAKMLV

-79 AKCGLLPSSYKKS
+79 GECGLLPSSYKKS

-108 ALNIMH
+108 ALNIIH
-114 NAQITT
+114 NSQ
-120 TPSTPN
+120 
-126 SKLSTKC
+126 
-133 SPKLGELSEGLRGMQ
+133 
-148 TLNSKLSTLNS
+148 
-159 KLNNGWLI
+159 NNGWLI
-167 VTSPEGLI
+167 ITSPEGLI
-175 ERVAPQQAF
+175 ERVATQQTF
-184 ETKRLIIRK
+184 EKKRLTIRK
-193 GEIVDSEKVIHSLAE
+193 GEEIDSELIVRSLTE
-208 WGFELVEFVYEPGQY
+208 WGFEFVEFVYEPGQY
-223 AQRGSILD
+223 AQRGSIID

-239 PYRIDFW
+239 PYRIDLW
-246 DDEVESIR
+246 GDEVESIR

-266 VEEISILPNV
+266 IDEINILPNV
-276 TAKGDKETI
+276 TAKGDKDTV
-285 SIFNFLPSDT
+285 SIFNFLPQDT
-295 IICWANMTFAIERI
+295 VICWANMTFAIERI

-331 ILINGNIAK
+331 LLINGNIAK
-340 EQIANF
+340 EQMANF
-346 RHITLKNSTLLN
+346 RHITLKNTSLLSSQATTL
-358 SQLSTECSPKLGEVH
+358 T
-373 EVGRGMLTLNFNQSA
+373 FNQSA

-399 AESLRSF
+399 ANSLRSF
-406 INDGYAIHICSDSK
+406 INEGYAIHICSDSK
-420 KQTDRIAS
+420 KQTDRIAA

-436 IHFTPIEGTIHEG
+436 IHFTAIEGTIHEG

-509 FAGLMVAENNGKRQE
+509 FAGLMVTENNGKRQE
-524 VIKLLY
+524 VIKLIYL
-530 QNDDVIFVSI
+530 NDDAIFVSI

-549 KGKDGEPPRINKLG
+549 KGKDGEPPRMNKLG
-563 TGAWERL
+563 SGAWERL

-582 RDLIQLYAARKA
+582 RDLILLYAARKA

-612 SFIYEDTPDQAT
+612 SFIYEDTPDQAK
-624 STADIKHDMES
+624 STADIKQDMES
-635 ALPMDRLVCG
+635 SLPMDRLVCG

-688 RLKEFPCRVEYL
+688 RLKDFPCKVEYL

-706 SEVKVI
+706 SEVKLI
-712 KQDLADGKIDIL
+712 KQQLAEGKIDIL
-724 IGTHKIVGKEIKF
+724 IGTHKIVGKEIQF

-800 YPVTTEVCSYDDE
+800 YPVTTEVCTYDDE

-853 RVAVAHGQMPTEQLE
+853 RIAVAHGQMPTEQLE
-868 ETIIDFIDYEYDI
+868 QTIIDFIDYEYDV

-923 NRKAYCYLIAPPFN
+923 NRKAFCYLMAPPLN

-1001 ELRDQEFSGL
+1001 ELRDQEFSQL
-1011 FADRKDAK
+1011 FADRRDA
-1019 DNYVSD
+1019 NTNFVND

-1054 DNIQNERALEEYKK
+1054 DNIQNERALEEYRK
-1068 RLNDRFGR
+1068 RLTDRFGR

-1104 KRGKMHAYLVTN
+1104 KRGKMHAYLVSNT
-1116 QKSAFYES
+1116 KSAFYES

-1166 FNELNINT
+1166 FNELSIKK

>member
-15 LIKDITKWMNSESK
+15 LIKDITKWMNSDSK
-29 DLQLNGLQAS
+29 GLQLNGLQAS

-52 GAKILV
+52 RAKMLV

-79 AKCGLLPSSYKKS
+79 GKCGLLPSSYKKS

-108 ALNIMH
+108 ALNIIH
-114 NAQITT
+114 KTQDNNKKD
-120 TPSTPN
+120 N
-126 SKLSTKC
+126 S
-133 SPKLGELSEGLRGMQ
+133 Q
-148 TLNSKLSTLNS
+148 LSTLNS
-159 KLNNGWLI
+159 QLNNGWLI

-175 ERVAPQQAF
+175 ERVTPQQTF
-184 ETKRLIIRK
+184 ETKRLTIRK

-246 DDEVESIR
+246 DNEVESIR

-295 IICWANMTFAIERI
+295 IICWANLTFAIERI

-346 RHITLKNSTLLN
+346 RHITLKNSSLLTPN
-358 SQLSTECSPKLGEVH
+358 SS
-373 EVGRGMLTLNFNQSA
+373 LNFNQSA

-399 AESLRSF
+399 ADSLRSF

-868 ETIIDFIDYEYDI
+868 ETIIDFIDYEYDV

-923 NRKAYCYLIAPPFN
+923 NRKAYCYLITPPFN

-1068 RLNDRFGR
+1068 RLTDRFGR
-1076 IPDEAGDLMTMVR
+1076 IPDEASDLMTMVR

-1104 KRGKMHAYLVTN
+1104 KRGKMHAYLVSN
-1116 QKSAFYES
+1116 QKSTFYES
-1124 KEFETLIQF
+1124 KEFEELIQY
-1133 CMANYKRCALS
+1133 CMSNYKRCALS

-1166 FNELNINT
+1166 FNELSLKK

>member
-1 MNYKDIIQILVGHP
+1 MNYKDIIQILAGHP
-15 LIKDITKWMNSESK
+15 LVKDTTKWMKSK
-29 DLQLNGLQAS
+29 SQNLQINGLQAS
-39 GKGMMLSAIQQVS
+39 GKGMMLSAIQQKS
-52 GAKILV
+52 KAKMLV

-79 AKCGLLPSSYKKS
+79 GECGLLPSSYKKS

-108 ALNIMH
+108 ALNIIH
-114 NAQITT
+114 NSQ
-120 TPSTPN
+120 
-126 SKLSTKC
+126 
-133 SPKLGELSEGLRGMQ
+133 
-148 TLNSKLSTLNS
+148 
-159 KLNNGWLI
+159 NNGWLI
-167 VTSPEGLI
+167 ITSPEGLI
-175 ERVAPQQAF
+175 ERVATQQTF
-184 ETKRLIIRK
+184 EKKRLTIRK
-193 GEIVDSEKVIHSLAE
+193 GEEIDSELIVRSLTE
-208 WGFELVEFVYEPGQY
+208 WGFEFVEFVYEPGQY
-223 AQRGSILD
+223 AQRGSIID

-239 PYRIDFW
+239 PYRIDLW
-246 DDEVESIR
+246 GDEVESIR

-266 VEEISILPNV
+266 IDEINILPNV
-276 TAKGDKETI
+276 TAKGDNDTV
-285 SIFNFLPSDT
+285 SIFNFLPQDT
-295 IICWANMTFAIERI
+295 VICWANMTFAIERI

-331 ILINGNIAK
+331 LLINGNIAK
-340 EQIANF
+340 EQMANF
-346 RHITLKNSTLLN
+346 RHITLKNTSLLSSQATTL
-358 SQLSTECSPKLGEVH
+358 T
-373 EVGRGMLTLNFNQSA
+373 FNQSA

-399 AESLRSF
+399 AYSLRSF
-406 INDGYAIHICSDSK
+406 INEGYAIHICSDSK
-420 KQTDRIAS
+420 KQTDRIAA

-436 IHFTPIEGTIHEG
+436 IHFTAIEGTIHEG

-509 FAGLMVAENNGKRQE
+509 FAGLMVTENNGKRQE
-524 VIKLLY
+524 VIKLIYL
-530 QNDDVIFVSI
+530 NDDAIFVSI

-549 KGKDGEPPRINKLG
+549 KGKDGEPPRMNKLG
-563 TGAWERL
+563 SGAWERL

-582 RDLIQLYAARKA
+582 RDLILLYAARKA

-612 SFIYEDTPDQAT
+612 SFIYEDTPDQAK
-624 STADIKHDMES
+624 STADIKQDMES
-635 ALPMDRLVCG
+635 SLPMDRLVCG

-663 TDGKQVAV
+663 TDGKQIAV

-688 RLKEFPCRVEYL
+688 RLKDFPCKVEYL

-706 SEVKVI
+706 SEVKLI
-712 KQDLADGKIDIL
+712 KQQLAEGKIDIL
-724 IGTHKIVGKEIKF
+724 IGTHKIVGKEIQF

-800 YPVTTEVCSYDDE
+800 YPVTTEVCTYDDE

-853 RVAVAHGQMPTEQLE
+853 RIAVAHGQMPTEQLE
-868 ETIIDFIDYEYDI
+868 QTIIDFIDYEYDV

-923 NRKAYCYLIAPPFN
+923 NRKAFCYLMAPPLN

-1001 ELRDQEFSGL
+1001 ELRDQEFSQL
-1011 FADRKDAK
+1011 FADRRDA
-1019 DNYVSD
+1019 NTNFVND

-1054 DNIQNERALEEYKK
+1054 DNIQNERALEEYRK
-1068 RLNDRFGR
+1068 RLTDRFGR

-1104 KRGKMHAYLVTN
+1104 KRGKMHAYLVSNT
-1116 QKSAFYES
+1116 KSAFYES

-1166 FNELNINT
+1166 FNELSIKK

>member
-1 MNYKDIIQILVGHP
+1 MNYKDIIQILAGHP
-15 LIKDITKWMNSESK
+15 LVKDITKWMNSNSK
-29 DLQLNGLQAS
+29 GLQLNGLQAS
-39 GKGMMLSAIQQVS
+39 GKGMMLSAIQQTS
-52 GAKILV
+52 EAKMLV

-72 INRAMPT
+72 INRAMLT

-108 ALNIMH
+108 ALNIIH
-114 NAQITT
+114 KTCTN
-120 TPSTPN
+120 SSLLTPN
-126 SKLSTKC
+126 S
-133 SPKLGELSEGLRGMQ
+133 
-148 TLNSKLSTLNS
+148 
-159 KLNNGWLI
+159 NGWLI

-184 ETKRLIIRK
+184 ETKRLTIRK

-309 NDIYDDTLIKQH
+309 NDIYDNTLIKQH

-331 ILINGNIAK
+331 LLINGNIAK

-346 RHITLKNSTLLN
+346 RHITLKNSSLLTPN
-358 SQLSTECSPKLGEVH
+358 SS
-373 EVGRGMLTLNFNQSA
+373 LNFNQSA

-399 AESLRSF
+399 ADSLRSF
-406 INDGYAIHICSDSK
+406 INYGYVIHICSDSK

-612 SFIYEDTPDQAT
+612 SFIYEDTPDQAK

-688 RLKEFPCRVEYL
+688 RLKDFPCKVEYL

-706 SEVKVI
+706 AEVKQI
-712 KQDLADGKIDIL
+712 KQQLADGKIDIL
-724 IGTHKIVGKEIKF
+724 IGTHKIVGKDIVF

-791 ILTTPPPNR
+791 ILTTPPSNR
-800 YPVTTEVCSYDDE
+800 HPVATEVCTYDDE

-868 ETIIDFIDYEYDI
+868 ETIIDFIDYEYDV

-1054 DNIQNERALEEYKK
+1054 DNIQNEQALEEYKK
-1068 RLNDRFGR
+1068 RLTDRFGR
-1076 IPDEAGDLMTMVR
+1076 IPDEASDLMTMVR

-1104 KRGKMHAYLVTN
+1104 KRGKMHAYLITN

-1150 IVQVSNINSV
+1150 IVQISNINSV

-1166 FNELNINT
+1166 FNELS

>member
-1 MNYKDIIQILVGHP
+1 MIYKDIIQILAGHP
-15 LIKDITKWMNSESK
+15 LLKDISKWMNSDSK
-29 DLQLNGLQAS
+29 GLQLNGLQAS
-39 GKGMMLSAIQQVS
+39 GKGMMLSAIQQS
-52 GAKILV
+52 FDAKMLI

-72 INRAMPT
+72 INRAMPIGT
-79 AKCGLLPSSYKKS
+79 CGLLPSSYKKS
-92 PKHGGLDL
+92 PKQGGLDL

-108 ALNIMH
+108 ALNIIH
-114 NAQITT
+114 KTQDDNKKD
-120 TPSTPN
+120 N
-126 SKLSTKC
+126 SQ
-133 SPKLGELSEGLRGMQ
+133 P
-148 TLNSKLSTLNS
+148 STLNS
-159 KLNNGWLI
+159 QLNDGWLI

-175 ERVAPQQAF
+175 ERVEPQQTF
-184 ETKRLIIRK
+184 ETKRLTIRK
-193 GEIVDSEKVIHSLAE
+193 GEEIDSELIIKNLAE

-346 RHITLKNSTLLN
+346 RHITLKNTSLL
-358 SQLSTECSPKLGEVH
+358 SYQPS
-373 EVGRGMLTLNFNQSA
+373 TLNFNQSA

-399 AESLRSF
+399 ADSLHSF

-724 IGTHKIVGKEIKF
+724 IGTHKIVGKDIVF

-791 ILTTPPPNR
+791 ILTTPPPKR
-800 YPVTTEVCSYDDE
+800 YPVTTEVCTYDDE

-853 RVAVAHGQMPTEQLE
+853 RIAVAHGQMPTEQLE
-868 ETIIDFIDYEYDI
+868 ETIIDFIDYEYDV

-987 GYETYQKILNEALA
+987 GYETYQKILNEALT

-1068 RLNDRFGR
+1068 RLTDRFGR

-1104 KRGKMHAYLVTN
+1104 KRGKMHAYLVSN
-1116 QKSAFYES
+1116 QKSTFYES
-1124 KEFETLIQF
+1124 KEFEELIQY
-1133 CMANYKRCALS
+1133 CMSNYKRCALS

-1166 FNELNINT
+1166 FNELSLKK

>member
-1 MNYKDIIQILVGHP
+1 MNYNNIIQILAGHP
-15 LIKDITKWMNSESK
+15 LVKDATKWMKSK
-29 DLQLNGLQAS
+29 SQNLQINGLQAS
-39 GKGMMLSAIQQVS
+39 GKGMMLGAIQQKS
-52 GAKILV
+52 KAKMLV

-72 INRAMPT
+72 INRAIPT
-79 AKCGLLPSSYKKS
+79 GQCGLLPSSYKKL

-108 ALNIMH
+108 ALNIIH
-114 NAQITT
+114 N
-120 TPSTPN
+120 PHD
-126 SKLSTKC
+126 
-133 SPKLGELSEGLRGMQ
+133 
-148 TLNSKLSTLNS
+148 
-159 KLNNGWLI
+159 NGWLI
-167 VTSPEGLI
+167 ITSPEGLI
-175 ERVAPQQAF
+175 ERVATKQTF
-184 ETKRLIIRK
+184 EKKRLTIRK
-193 GEIVDSEKVIHSLAE
+193 GEEIDTEAIIRSLTE

-223 AQRGSILD
+223 AQRGSIID

-239 PYRIDFW
+239 PYRIDLW
-246 DDEVESIR
+246 GDEVESIR
-254 VFDIEK
+254 IFDIEK

-266 VEEISILPNV
+266 IDEINILPNV
-276 TAKGDKETI
+276 TSKSNRETV
-285 SIFNFLPSDT
+285 SIFNFLPQDT

-331 ILINGNIAK
+331 LLINGNIAK
-340 EQIANF
+340 EQIVDF
-346 RHITLKNSTLLN
+346 RHITLKNTNLLN
-358 SQLSTECSPKLGEVH
+358 SAQPS
-373 EVGRGMLTLNFNQSA
+373 TLNFNQSA

-399 AESLRSF
+399 ADSLRSF
-406 INDGYAIHICSDSK
+406 INEGYAIHICSDSK
-420 KQTDRIAS
+420 KQTDRIAA

-436 IHFTPIEGTIHEG
+436 IHFTAIEGTIHEG

-530 QNDDVIFVSI
+530 QNDDAIFVSI

-549 KGKDGEPPRINKLG
+549 KGKDGEPPRMNKLG
-563 TGAWERL
+563 SGAWERL

-582 RDLIQLYAARKA
+582 RDLILLYAARKA

-612 SFIYEDTPDQAT
+612 SFIYEDTPDQAK
-624 STADIKHDMES
+624 STADIKQDMES
-635 ALPMDRLVCG
+635 SLPMDRLVCG

-688 RLKEFPCRVEYL
+688 RLKDFPCKVEYL

-706 SEVKVI
+706 SEVKLI
-712 KQDLADGKIDIL
+712 KQQLAEGKIDIL
-724 IGTHKIVGKEIKF
+724 IGTHKIVGKDILF

-791 ILTTPPPNR
+791 ILTTPPSNR
-800 YPVTTEVCSYDDE
+800 YPVTTEVCTYDDE

-868 ETIIDFIDYEYDI
+868 QTIIDFIDYEYDV

-923 NRKAYCYLIAPPFN
+923 NRKAYCYLIAPPLN
-937 MLTSDA
+937 ALTSDA

-987 GYETYQKILNEALA
+987 GYETYQKILNEALS
-1001 ELRDQEFSGL
+1001 ELRDQEFSQL
-1011 FADRKDAK
+1011 FADRKDANN
-1019 DNYVSD
+1019 NYVHD
-1025 CFIESDMELMLPNWY
+1025 CFIESDMEFMLPNWY

-1054 DNIQNERALEEYKK
+1054 DNIQDERALEEYRK
-1068 RLNDRFGR
+1068 RLTDRFGR

-1104 KRGKMHAYLVTN
+1104 KRGKMHAYLVSNT
-1116 QKSAFYES
+1116 KSAFYES

-1133 CMANYKRCALS
+1133 CMTNYKRCALS

-1160 DDAYNI
+1160 DDAYSI
-1166 FNELNINT
+1166 FNELSIKK

>member
-1 MNYKDIIQILVGHP
+1 MNYKDIIQILAGHP
-15 LIKDITKWMNSESK
+15 LVKDITKWINSDSK
-29 DLQLNGLQAS
+29 GLQLNGLQAS
-39 GKGMMLSAIQQVS
+39 GKGMMLSAIQQTS
-52 GAKILV
+52 EAKMLV

-79 AKCGLLPSSYKKS
+79 GRCGLLPSSYKKS

-108 ALNIMH
+108 ALNIIH
-114 NAQITT
+114 KT
-120 TPSTPN
+120 TPN
-126 SKLSTKC
+126 SSLLTPHS
-133 SPKLGELSEGLRGMQ
+133 
-148 TLNSKLSTLNS
+148 
-159 KLNNGWLI
+159 NGWLI

-175 ERVAPQQAF
+175 ERVTPQQTF
-184 ETKRLIIRK
+184 ETKRLSIRK
-193 GEIVDSEKVIHSLAE
+193 GEEVDSEKVIRSLAE

-246 DDEVESIR
+246 DNEIESIR

-295 IICWANMTFAIERI
+295 IICWSNMTFAIERI

-346 RHITLKNSTLLN
+346 RHIYLKRHENKNSSDKSDRQTHL
-358 SQLSTECSPKLGEVH
+358 TSPTSPTN
-373 EVGRGMLTLNFNQSA
+373 LTTFNFNQSA
-388 QPPYHKNFDIV
+388 QSPYHKNFDIV
-399 AESLRSF
+399 ADSLRSF

-612 SFIYEDTPDQAT
+612 SFIYEDTPDQAK

-688 RLKEFPCRVEYL
+688 RLKDFPCKVEYL

-706 SEVKVI
+706 AEVKQI
-712 KQDLADGKIDIL
+712 KQQLADGKIDIL
-724 IGTHKIVGKEIKF
+724 IGTHKIVGKDIVF

-791 ILTTPPPNR
+791 ILTTPPSNR
-800 YPVTTEVCSYDDE
+800 YPVATEVCTYDDE

-868 ETIIDFIDYEYDI
+868 ETIIDFIDYEYDV

-923 NRKAYCYLIAPPFN
+923 NRKAYCYLVAPPFN

-987 GYETYQKILNEALA
+987 GYETYQKILNEALS
-1001 ELRDQEFSGL
+1001 ELRDQEFSQL
-1011 FADRKDAK
+1011 FADRKDANN
-1019 DNYVSD
+1019 NYVHD

-1054 DNIQNERALEEYKK
+1054 DNIQNEHALEEYRK
-1068 RLNDRFGR
+1068 RLTDRFGR

-1104 KRGKMHAYLVTN
+1104 KRGKMHAYLVSN

-1124 KEFETLIQF
+1124 AEFETLIQF
-1133 CMANYKRCALS
+1133 CMTNYKRCALS

-1160 DDAYNI
+1160 DDAYNV
-1166 FNELNINT
+1166 FNELNKTTNILL

>member
-1 MNYKDIIQILVGHP
+1 MNYKDIIQILTGHP
-15 LIKDITKWMNSESK
+15 LVKDTTKWMKSK
-29 DLQLNGLQAS
+29 SQNLQINGLQAS
-39 GKGMMLSAIQQVS
+39 GKGMMLSAIQQKS
-52 GAKILV
+52 KAKMLV

-79 AKCGLLPSSYKKS
+79 GECGLLPSSYKKS

-108 ALNIMH
+108 ALNIIH
-114 NAQITT
+114 NSQ
-120 TPSTPN
+120 
-126 SKLSTKC
+126 
-133 SPKLGELSEGLRGMQ
+133 
-148 TLNSKLSTLNS
+148 
-159 KLNNGWLI
+159 NNGWLI
-167 VTSPEGLI
+167 ITSPEGLI
-175 ERVAPQQAF
+175 ERVATQQTF
-184 ETKRLIIRK
+184 EKKRLTIRK
-193 GEIVDSEKVIHSLAE
+193 GEEIDSELIVRSLTE
-208 WGFELVEFVYEPGQY
+208 WGFEFVEFVYEPGQY
-223 AQRGSILD
+223 AQRGSIID

-239 PYRIDFW
+239 PYRIDLW
-246 DDEVESIR
+246 GDEVESIR

-266 VEEISILPNV
+266 IDEINILPNV
-276 TAKGDKETI
+276 TAKGDNDTV
-285 SIFNFLPSDT
+285 SIFNFLPQDT
-295 IICWANMTFAIERI
+295 VICWANMTFAIERI

-331 ILINGNIAK
+331 LLINGNIAK
-340 EQIANF
+340 EQMANF
-346 RHITLKNSTLLN
+346 RHITLKNTSLLSSQATTL
-358 SQLSTECSPKLGEVH
+358 T
-373 EVGRGMLTLNFNQSA
+373 FNQSA

-399 AESLRSF
+399 ANSLRSF
-406 INDGYAIHICSDSK
+406 INEGYAIHICSDSK
-420 KQTDRIAS
+420 KQTDRIAA

-436 IHFTPIEGTIHEG
+436 IHFTAIEGTIHEG

-509 FAGLMVAENNGKRQE
+509 FAGLMVTENNGKRQE
-524 VIKLLY
+524 VIKLIYL
-530 QNDDVIFVSI
+530 NDDAIFVSI

-549 KGKDGEPPRINKLG
+549 KGKDGEPPRMNKLG
-563 TGAWERL
+563 SGAWERL

-582 RDLIQLYAARKA
+582 RDLILLYAARKA

-612 SFIYEDTPDQAT
+612 SFIYEDTPDQAK
-624 STADIKHDMES
+624 STADIKQDMES
-635 ALPMDRLVCG
+635 SLPMDRLVCG

-688 RLKEFPCRVEYL
+688 RLKDFPCKVEYL

-706 SEVKVI
+706 SEVKLI
-712 KQDLADGKIDIL
+712 KQQLAEGKIDIL
-724 IGTHKIVGKEIKF
+724 IGTHKIVGKEIQF

-800 YPVTTEVCSYDDE
+800 YPVTTEVCTYDDE
-813 IIRDAIVTEMN
+813 IIRDAIVAEMN

-853 RVAVAHGQMPTEQLE
+853 RIAVAHGQMPTEQLE
-868 ETIIDFIDYEYDI
+868 QTIIDFIDYEYDV

-923 NRKAYCYLIAPPFN
+923 NRKAFCYLMAPPLN

-1001 ELRDQEFSGL
+1001 ELRDQEFSQL
-1011 FADRKDAK
+1011 FADRRDA
-1019 DNYVSD
+1019 NTNFVND

-1054 DNIQNERALEEYKK
+1054 DNIQNERALEEYRK
-1068 RLNDRFGR
+1068 RLTDRFGR

-1104 KRGKMHAYLVTN
+1104 KRGKMHAYLVSNT
-1116 QKSAFYES
+1116 KSTFYES

-1166 FNELNINT
+1166 FNELSIKK

>member
-1 MNYKDIIQILVGHP
+1 MNYNDIIQILAGHP
-15 LIKDITKWMNSESK
+15 LVKDATKWMKSK
-29 DLQLNGLQAS
+29 SQNLQINGLQAS
-39 GKGMMLSAIQQVS
+39 GKGMMLGAIQQKS
-52 GAKILV
+52 KAKMLV

-72 INRAMPT
+72 INRAIPT
-79 AKCGLLPSSYKKS
+79 GQCGLLPSSYKKS

-108 ALNIMH
+108 ALNIIH
-114 NAQITT
+114 N
-120 TPSTPN
+120 PHD
-126 SKLSTKC
+126 
-133 SPKLGELSEGLRGMQ
+133 
-148 TLNSKLSTLNS
+148 
-159 KLNNGWLI
+159 NGWLI
-167 VTSPEGLI
+167 ITSPEGLI
-175 ERVAPQQAF
+175 ERVATKQTF
-184 ETKRLIIRK
+184 EKKRLTIRK
-193 GEIVDSEKVIHSLAE
+193 GEEIDTETIIRSLTE

-223 AQRGSILD
+223 AQRGSIID

-239 PYRIDFW
+239 PYRIDLW
-246 DDEVESIR
+246 GDEVESIR
-254 VFDIEK
+254 IFDIEK

-266 VEEISILPNV
+266 IDEINILPNV
-276 TAKGDKETI
+276 TAKSNKETV
-285 SIFNFLPSDT
+285 SIFNFLPQDT

-331 ILINGNIAK
+331 LLINGNIAK
-340 EQIANF
+340 EQIVDF
-346 RHITLKNSTLLN
+346 RHITLKNTHILN
-358 SQLSTECSPKLGEVH
+358 NAQPS
-373 EVGRGMLTLNFNQSA
+373 TLNFNQSA

-399 AESLRSF
+399 ADSLRSF
-406 INDGYAIHICSDSK
+406 INEGYAIHICSDSK
-420 KQTDRIAS
+420 KQTDRIAA

-436 IHFTPIEGTIHEG
+436 IHFTAIEGTIHEG

-530 QNDDVIFVSI
+530 QNDDAIFVSI

-549 KGKDGEPPRINKLG
+549 KGKDGEPPRMNKLG
-563 TGAWERL
+563 SGAWERL

-582 RDLIQLYAARKA
+582 RDLILLYAARKA

-612 SFIYEDTPDQAT
+612 SFIYEDTPDQAK
-624 STADIKHDMES
+624 STADIKQDMES
-635 ALPMDRLVCG
+635 SLPMDRLVCG

-688 RLKEFPCRVEYL
+688 RLKDFPCKVEYL

-706 SEVKVI
+706 SEVKLI
-712 KQDLADGKIDIL
+712 KQQLAEGKIDIL
-724 IGTHKIVGKEIKF
+724 IGTHKIVGKDILF

-791 ILTTPPPNR
+791 ILTTPPSNR
-800 YPVTTEVCSYDDE
+800 YPVTTEVCTYDDE
-813 IIRDAIVTEMN
+813 TIRDAIVTEMN

-868 ETIIDFIDYEYDI
+868 QTIIDFIDYEYDV

-923 NRKAYCYLIAPPFN
+923 NRKAYCYLMAPPLN
-937 MLTSDA
+937 TLTSDA

-987 GYETYQKILNEALA
+987 GYETYQKILNEALS
-1001 ELRDQEFSGL
+1001 ELRDQEFSQL
-1011 FADRKDAK
+1011 FADRKDANN
-1019 DNYVSD
+1019 NYVHD

-1054 DNIQNERALEEYKK
+1054 DNIQDEHALEEYRK
-1068 RLNDRFGR
+1068 RLTDRFGR

-1104 KRGKMHAYLVTN
+1104 KRGKMHAYLVSNT
-1116 QKSAFYES
+1116 KSAFYES

-1133 CMANYKRCALS
+1133 CMTNYKRCALS

-1160 DDAYNI
+1160 DDAYSI
-1166 FNELNINT
+1166 FNELSIKK

>member
-1 MNYKDIIQILVGHP
+1 MNYKDIIQILAAHP
-15 LIKDITKWMNSESK
+15 LIKDTTKWINSDSK
-29 DLQLNGLQAS
+29 GLQLNGLQAS
-39 GKGMMLSAIQQVS
+39 GKGMMLSAIQKVS
-52 GAKILV
+52 DAKMLV

-79 AKCGLLPSSYKKS
+79 GKCGLLPSSYKKT
-92 PKHGGLDL
+92 PKHGSLDL

-108 ALNIMH
+108 ALNIIH
-114 NAQITT
+114 KTQGNNKKD
-120 TPSTPN
+120 N
-126 SKLSTKC
+126 S
-133 SPKLGELSEGLRGMQ
+133 Q
-148 TLNSKLSTLNS
+148 LSTLNS
-159 KLNNGWLI
+159 QLNNGWLI

-175 ERVAPQQAF
+175 ERVAPQQTF
-184 ETKRLIIRK
+184 ETKRLTIRK
-193 GEIVDSEKVIHSLAE
+193 SEIVDSEKVIHSLAE

-266 VEEISILPNV
+266 IEEISILPNV
-276 TAKGDKETI
+276 TAKGDKETV

-340 EQIANF
+340 EQIVNF
-346 RHITLKNSTLLN
+346 RHITLKKSSLLN
-358 SQLSTECSPKLGEVH
+358 SQLS
-373 EVGRGMLTLNFNQSA
+373 TLNFNQSA

-399 AESLRSF
+399 ADSLRSF
-406 INDGYAIHICSDSK
+406 INDGYAINICSDSK

-549 KGKDGEPPRINKLG
+549 KGKDGEPPRINKIG

-706 SEVKVI
+706 AEVKLI
-712 KQDLADGKIDIL
+712 KQQLADGKIDIL
-724 IGTHKIVGKEIKF
+724 IGTHKIVGKDIQF

-800 YPVTTEVCSYDDE
+800 YPVTTEVCTYDDE

-853 RVAVAHGQMPTEQLE
+853 RVVVAHGQMPTEQLE
-868 ETIIDFIDYEYDI
+868 ETIIDFIDYEYDV

-1054 DNIQNERALEEYKK
+1054 DNVQNERALEEYKK
-1068 RLNDRFGR
+1068 RLTDRFGR
-1076 IPDEAGDLMTMVR
+1076 IPDEASDLMTMVR

-1124 KEFETLIQF
+1124 KEFEELIQY
-1133 CMANYKRCALS
+1133 CMTNYKRCALS

-1150 IVQVSNINSV
+1150 IVQVSNVNSV
-1160 DDAYNI
+1160 DDAYNV
-1166 FNELNINT
+1166 FNELRTEGL

>member
-1 MNYKDIIQILVGHP
+1 MNYKDIIQILAGHP
-15 LIKDITKWMNSESK
+15 LVKGTTKWMKSK
-29 DLQLNGLQAS
+29 SQNLQINGLQAS
-39 GKGMMLSAIQQVS
+39 GKGMMLSAIQQKS
-52 GAKILV
+52 KAKMLV

-79 AKCGLLPSSYKKS
+79 GECGLLPSSYKKS

-108 ALNIMH
+108 ALNIIH
-114 NAQITT
+114 NSQ
-120 TPSTPN
+120 
-126 SKLSTKC
+126 
-133 SPKLGELSEGLRGMQ
+133 
-148 TLNSKLSTLNS
+148 
-159 KLNNGWLI
+159 NNGWLI
-167 VTSPEGLI
+167 ITSPEGLI
-175 ERVAPQQAF
+175 ERVATQQTF
-184 ETKRLIIRK
+184 EKKRLTIRK
-193 GEIVDSEKVIHSLAE
+193 GEEIDSELIVHSLTE
-208 WGFELVEFVYEPGQY
+208 WGFEFVEFVYEPGQY
-223 AQRGSILD
+223 AQRGSIID

-239 PYRIDFW
+239 PYRIDLW
-246 DDEVESIR
+246 GDEVESIR

-266 VEEISILPNV
+266 IDEINILPNV
-276 TAKGDKETI
+276 TAKGDNDTV
-285 SIFNFLPSDT
+285 SIFNFLPQDT
-295 IICWANMTFAIERI
+295 VICWANMTFAIERI
-309 NDIYDDTLIKQH
+309 NNIYDDTLIKQH

-331 ILINGNIAK
+331 LLINGNIAK

-346 RHITLKNSTLLN
+346 RHITLKNTSLLSSQATTL
-358 SQLSTECSPKLGEVH
+358 T
-373 EVGRGMLTLNFNQSA
+373 FNQSA

-399 AESLRSF
+399 ANSLRSF
-406 INDGYAIHICSDSK
+406 INEGYAIHICSDSK
-420 KQTDRIAS
+420 KQTDRIAA

-436 IHFTPIEGTIHEG
+436 IHFTAIEGTIHEG

-509 FAGLMVAENNGKRQE
+509 FAGLMVTENNGKRQE
-524 VIKLLY
+524 VTKLIYL
-530 QNDDVIFVSI
+530 NDDAIFVSI

-549 KGKDGEPPRINKLG
+549 KGKDGEPPRMNKLG
-563 TGAWERL
+563 SGAWERL

-582 RDLIQLYAARKA
+582 RDLILLYAARKA

-612 SFIYEDTPDQAT
+612 SFIYEDTPDQAK
-624 STADIKHDMES
+624 STADIKQDMES
-635 ALPMDRLVCG
+635 SLPMDRLVCG

-688 RLKEFPCRVEYL
+688 RLKDFPCKVEYL

-706 SEVKVI
+706 SEVKLI
-712 KQDLADGKIDIL
+712 KQQLTEGKIDIL
-724 IGTHKIVGKEIKF
+724 IGTHKIVGKEIQF

-800 YPVTTEVCSYDDE
+800 YPVTTEVCTYDDE

-853 RVAVAHGQMPTEQLE
+853 RIAVAHGQMPTEQLE
-868 ETIIDFIDYEYDI
+868 QTIIDFIDYEYDV

-923 NRKAYCYLIAPPFN
+923 NRKAFCYLMAPPLN

-1001 ELRDQEFSGL
+1001 ELRNQEFSQL
-1011 FADRKDAK
+1011 FADRRDA
-1019 DNYVSD
+1019 NTNFVND

-1054 DNIQNERALEEYKK
+1054 DNIQNERALEEYRK
-1068 RLNDRFGR
+1068 RLTDRFGR

-1104 KRGKMHAYLVTN
+1104 KRGKMHAYLVSNT
-1116 QKSAFYES
+1116 KSAFYES

-1166 FNELNINT
+1166 FNELSIKK